1 MAIRLLMSVNVVG
14 CAFTLHL
21 DGDEAVTVEGF
32 LGSVDVEMQHAI
44 ETGSR
49 SRSRRVAMSFYVDDR
64 DADALELAVGRIN
77 AWLNR

>member
-1 MAIRLLMSVNVVG
+1 MAIRLLTSLNVVG

-21 DGDEAVTVEGF
+21 DDDEAVTVEGF

-44 ETGSR
+44 ETD
-49 SRSRRVAMSFYVDDR
+49 SRSRRVAVSFYVDDR